1 MRKQEGQKHCLQKFA
16 TAVASNSDKIEKRD
30 LVFGKDAVLF
40 SGKLRKHRKLLRVA
54 YERNFSESKH

>member
-40 SGKLRKHRKLLRVA
+40 QWKIK
-54 YERNFSESKH
+54 ET